1 MEKKV
6 KKKKKLSR
14 SAMVLMISSIIIL
27 IPCLVFGGILLIS
40 AMQND
45 KPVLGSRYDND
56 LNPAIT
62 ETNTANIKSS
72 IESLSNVESVEIV
85 MTTAQYRINVD
96 TNDTVSHDQVKE
108 IAEQVYDVVT
118 KELPVSTYFTKS
130 SDGMKMY
137 DLSVTVYNYIPDGS
151 ADPSWY
157 SYVIT
162 KNSSMA
168 DKQGQYVSEAQDE
181 NLAAEL
187 RGEATQNTDTDDTNE
202 QKTSE

>member
-1 MEKKV
+1 MV
-6 KKKKKLSR
+6 K
-14 SAMVLMISSIIIL
+14 
-27 IPCLVFGGILLIS
+27 
-40 AMQND
+40 
-45 KPVLGSRYDND
+45 
-56 LNPAIT
+56 
-62 ETNTANIKSS
+62 ANIPKYKEAIQSKRHVG
-72 IESLSNVESVEIV
+72 IIGGTFNPIHNGHLS
-85 MTTAQYRINVD
+85 
-96 TNDTVSHDQVKE
+96 

-130 SDGMKMY
+130 NDGMKMY

-187 RGEATQNTDTDDTNE
+187 RGEATQNTDTYDTNE

>member
-72 IESLSNVESVEIV
+72 IESLGNVESVEIETSCQFCTGSGSSPV
-85 MTTAQYRINVD
+85 ACSTFMKNCEHILPKGC
-96 TNDTVSHDQVKE
+96 SKE
-108 IAEQVYDVVT
+108 
-118 KELPVSTYFTKS
+118 
-130 SDGMKMY
+130 
-137 DLSVTVYNYIPDGS
+137 
-151 ADPSWY
+151 
-157 SYVIT
+157 
-162 KNSSMA
+162 
-168 DKQGQYVSEAQDE
+168 GQFICAIFP
-181 NLAAEL
+181 LACI
-187 RGEATQNTDTDDTNE
+187 
-202 QKTSE
+202 S